1 MEKQPLL
8 EPRPSKGE
16 RYTLVIHGGAGT
28 MSKQGSTSEQQAA
41 YKAALTAALEVGYN
55 ILREGGEAMDAV
67 VAAVTSMEDNPLF
80 NSGKGAVFNVDG
92 KNELEASIMLSKPPA
107 SHPDIPLSRRG
118 LGLTLLT
125 RARNPSQLV
134 RALYLAPSLVP
145 HTFLSGATAE
155 AIGAG
160 LGAEL
165 VAPSYFFTEHRWKE
179 HRRGLGL
186 PEEPLPATIIQ
197 RDLKDIPPLDQL
209 PTGTV
214 GAVALDVRGC
224 IAALTST
231 GGRTNKLV
239 GRIGDTPSMGSGF
252 WAEEWLTKRGHIL
265 SWPRE
270 ILNKVFRRK
279 HQPSA
284 IGVSGTG
291 DGDYF
296 IRLASAVTIARRV
309 RYLHEPLEKAAQA
322 AVNDLLVEGGIGG
335 IIALD
340 DMGNVAMPL
349 NCPGMYR
356 GVIREDGVPKTAIFD
371 DDLLDCTFNPLSSS
385 GVAFMSVTLSRQVRN
400 FGLDCPCRTKYKRMM
415 ITDTLP
421 SFEEK
426 IQYPLLTPDLDIIK

>member
-125 RARNPSQLV
+125 L
-134 RALYLAPSLVP
+134 P

-371 DDLLDCTFNPLSSS
+371 DDLLDCTFNPLVS
-385 GVAFMSVTLSRQVRN
+385 GAFSIYLEN